1 MTEEEMDSII
11 EVHNRATAHLQPKNL
26 VIIVTHVTG
35 DTEEKI
41 VPINKAGYELISSLC
56 TDLRSARVQVY
67 IEGAE
72 EPFINWIPNVKD
84 RS

>member
-41 VPINKAGYELISSLC
+41 VPINKAGYELIC
-56 TDLRSARVQVY
+56 A
-67 IEGAE
+67 
-72 EPFINWIPNVKD
+72 
-84 RS
+84 